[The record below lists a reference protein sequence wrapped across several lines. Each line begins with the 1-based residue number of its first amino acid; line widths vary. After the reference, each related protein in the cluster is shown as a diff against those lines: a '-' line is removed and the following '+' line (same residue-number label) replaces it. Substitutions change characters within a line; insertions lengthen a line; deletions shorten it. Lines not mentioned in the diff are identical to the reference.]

1 MYKVAVVGDYDS
13 IYGFAA
19 LGLETFPVSDV
30 KETEKVFLE
39 LASGSYAVI
48 YITEAAAAGIET
60 AIGPLPGTAASVRD
74 PDSGDFREYGKRCG
88 VGQAFGG
95 TGSWIGYSVWRCMIE
110 RWVKPSNEQR
120 NDKEGSRTAGYRQR
134 DAGCQYV

>member
-48 YITEAAAAGIET
+48 YITGLRQLST
-60 AIGPLPGTAASVRD
+60 VTGNSR
-74 PDSGDFREYGKRCG
+74 FR
-88 VGQAFGG
+88 
-95 TGSWIGYSVWRCMIE
+95 
-110 RWVKPSNEQR
+110 P
-120 NDKEGSRTAGYRQR
+120 
-134 DAGCQYV
+134 

>member
-30 KETEKVFLE
+30 KETEVFLE

-48 YITEAAAAGIET
+48 YITEAAAAGIEA
-60 AIGPLPGTAASVRD
+60 AIDRYREQPLPSVILI
-74 PDSGDFREYGKRCG
+74 PGISGNTGKG
-88 VGQAFGG
+88 VESVKHSVEQAVGSDILFG
-95 TGSWIGYSVWRCMIE
+95 
-110 RWVKPSNEQR
+110 
-120 NDKEGSRTAGYRQR
+120 
-134 DAGCQYV
+134 DA

>member
-60 AIGPLPGTAASVRD
+60 AIDRYREQPLPSVILI
-74 PDSGDFREYGKRCG
+74 PGISGNTGKG
-88 VGQAFGG
+88 GQAFGG

>member
-48 YITEAAAAGIET
+48 YITEAGLRQLST
-60 AIGPLPGTAASVRD
+60 ATGNSR
-74 PDSGDFREYGKRCG
+74 FR
-88 VGQAFGG
+88 
-95 TGSWIGYSVWRCMIE
+95 
-110 RWVKPSNEQR
+110 P
-120 NDKEGSRTAGYRQR
+120 
-134 DAGCQYV
+134 

>member
-60 AIGPLPGTAASVRD
+60 AIDRYREQPLPSVILI
-74 PDSGDFREYGKRCG
+74 PGFPGIRERAWSRLSIRWNRQSDRIFCLEMHDRK
-88 VGQAFGG
+88 VGETFQ
-95 TGSWIGYSVWRCMIE
+95 
-110 RWVKPSNEQR
+110 
-120 NDKEGSRTAGYRQR
+120 
-134 DAGCQYV
+134 

>member
-48 YITEAAAAGIET
+48 YITEAAAAGLRQLST
-60 AIGPLPGTAASVRD
+60 ATGNSR
-74 PDSGDFREYGKRCG
+74 FR
-88 VGQAFGG
+88 
-95 TGSWIGYSVWRCMIE
+95 
-110 RWVKPSNEQR
+110 P
-120 NDKEGSRTAGYRQR
+120 
-134 DAGCQYV
+134 

>member
-48 YITEAAAAGIET
+48 YITRRR
-60 AIGPLPGTAASVRD
+60 LPGLRQLSTATGNSR
-74 PDSGDFREYGKRCG
+74 FR
-88 VGQAFGG
+88 
-95 TGSWIGYSVWRCMIE
+95 
-110 RWVKPSNEQR
+110 P
-120 NDKEGSRTAGYRQR
+120 
-134 DAGCQYV
+134 

>member
-39 LASGSYAVI
+39 LASASYAVI

-60 AIGPLPGTAASVRD
+60 AIDRYREQPLPSVILI
-74 PDSGDFREYGKRCG
+74 PGISGNTGKG
-88 VGQAFGG
+88 VESVKHSVEQA
-95 TGSWIGYSVWRCMIE
+95 VWRCMIE

>member
-60 AIGPLPGTAASVRD
+60 AIDRYREQPLPSVILI
-74 PDSGDFREYGKRCG
+74 PGISGNTGKG
-88 VGQAFGG
+88 VESVKHSVEQA
-95 TGSWIGYSVWRCMIE
+95 VE